1 MHSVDSRIFYH
12 FQRPRINQLFAEA
25 VRYPL
30 VVVCAGAGYGKTSA
44 VHDFAADYQAETLWV
59 QLSERDNVG
68 ARFWENFSHAITKLN
83 KPFADAIVKLGFPDS
98 GDKFNQFF
106 TLVHKLVELKRRIIV
121 LDDYH
126 FIEEA
131 SMIHFMERAIPKLP
145 LGTSLFLVSRSMPNI
160 NMAGL
165 VSRGHIFT
173 INENDLRFTETELT
187 QYFHRLNISSPPE
200 NRREIMRDTEGWAFA
215 INLIARSYQN
225 APGYEGYLRSAMRTN
240 IFHLMETEIWNRVS
254 KGLQNFLI
262 RLSLIEH
269 LSVDLISLLAGGDT
283 DLTAELERQSA
294 YVRRDSYINAYLIH
308 PLFLDFLSTKQNMLP
323 VKQKRETYAIA
334 GDWCV
339 RNAFKIDALTYY
351 ERTEDYESIVSIF
364 FEMPAQVPE
373 NIAKY
378 AAAIFDRAP
387 KKAFET
393 VEFLAM
399 MHIRSYIC
407 QGNWQGATE
416 LAYYYEEKFQ
426 KLPEQNSF
434 RNLTLSGIY
443 YSQAYLRG
451 LLCVSDD
458 RYDFDIFIEKFVRYL
473 PKPCDIEKYP
483 NYSPGTWTVVVGS
496 SRKGAPEEYI
506 EALNRSYNHLS
517 GCITSLITGEEELAR
532 GELAFFQGNP
542 EDAENFL
549 ERALGLSRENKEYE
563 IEQRALFYIM
573 RLGFAQ
579 GDKAKAEQALK
590 NIKAQL
596 DENEYV
602 NRFLR
607 YDVSLSWY
615 LYILGQAEKIPD
627 WLKEN
632 FSPYSHAAFIENF
645 ANQMKARYFFLTRRY
660 PPLLTYIREMKQRE
674 SFLFGRVEM
683 LAMEACVH
691 YKMRDKKKALDT
703 LTEAYEDAAPN
714 NLVMPFIEL
723 GKDMRTLSAVALK
736 ETNIS
741 IPAAWL
747 QTINRKASTYSKRQA
762 HAAAEYRQA
771 SHITGGITLSA
782 RETEILTDLSQGLS
796 RAEIAENR
804 DLSINTVKMLIKNIY
819 SKTGAENLADLIR
832 IAVLRKL
839 I

>member
-1 MHSVDSRIFYH
+1 MHSKDSRSLFH

-25 VRYPL
+25 ARYPL

-44 VHDFAADYQAETLWV
+44 VHDFAEDYKAETLWL

-68 ARFWENFSHAITKLN
+68 ARFWENFSHAAMKLN
-83 KPFADAIVKLGFPDS
+83 RPFAEAIVNLGFPDS
-98 GDKFNQFF
+98 GDKFNQLF
-106 TLVHKLVELKRRIIV
+106 TLVYKLVDLKRRIIV

-131 SMIHFMERAIPKLP
+131 SMIHFMEKAIPKLP
-145 LGTSLFLVSRSMPNI
+145 PGTSLFLATRSIPKINI
-160 NMAGL
+160 AGL
-165 VSRGHIFT
+165 VSRGHIFN
-173 INENDLRFTETELT
+173 INENDLRFTETELA

-200 NRREIMRDTEGWAFA
+200 SKRAIMQDTEGWAFA

-225 APGYEGYLRSAMRTN
+225 APGYDGYLRSAMRTN
-240 IFHLMETEIWNRVS
+240 IFHLMETEIWNKVS
-254 KGLQNFLI
+254 KRLQNFLI

-269 LSVDLISLLAGGDT
+269 LSADLILLLAGGDA

-308 PLFLDFLSTKQNMLP
+308 PLFLDFLSTKQEMLP
-323 VKQKRETYAIA
+323 EKQKRETYAIA

-339 RNAFKIDALTYY
+339 RNAFKIDALSYY
-351 ERTEDYESIVSIF
+351 ERTGDYDSIASILY
-364 FEMPAQVPE
+364 EMPAQIPE

-387 KKAFET
+387 PKAFET

-407 QGNWQGATE
+407 QGNWQRATE
-416 LAYYYEEKFQ
+416 LADCYREKFQ

-434 RNLTLSGIY
+434 RNLTLGGIY

-451 LLCVSDD
+451 LLCLSDD
-458 RYDFDIFIEKFVRYL
+458 RYDFDVYIEKFVRYH
-473 PKPCDIEKYP
+473 PKPCDMEKYP
-483 NYSPGTWTVVVGS
+483 NYSPGTWTVVVGVP
-496 SRKGAPEEYI
+496 RKGAPDEYI
-506 EALNRSYNHLS
+506 MALNRSYNHLLS
-517 GCITSLITGEEELAR
+517 CMSKLITGEEELAR
-532 GELAFFQGNP
+532 GELAFYQGKL
-542 EDAENFL
+542 EDAGTFF
-549 ERALGLSRENKEYE
+549 ERALSLAKENKQYE
-563 IEQRALFYIM
+563 IEQRALFYTM
-573 RLGFAQ
+573 RLCFAQ
-579 GDKAKAEQALK
+579 GDHAKAEQALK
-590 NIKAQL
+590 KIKAQL
-596 DENEYV
+596 DENDYA

-615 LYILGQAEKIPD
+615 FYILGQSEKIPE

-632 FSPYSHAAFIENF
+632 FSSYSHAAFIENF
-645 ANQMKARYFFLTRRY
+645 ANQMKARYFFLIRRY

-691 YKMRDKKKALDT
+691 YKMRDKKKAMDT
-703 LTEAYEDAAPN
+703 LKEAHKNAAPN
-714 NLVMPFIEL
+714 DLVMPFIEL
-723 GKDMRTLSAVALK
+723 GKDMRTLCTVALK
-736 ETNIS
+736 ETGVNI
-741 IPAAWL
+741 PGAWL
-747 QTINRKASTYSKRQA
+747 QAICRRASTYAKRQA
-762 HAAAEYRQA
+762 HAAVEYRQA
-771 SHITGGITLSA
+771 SHISDGIALSA